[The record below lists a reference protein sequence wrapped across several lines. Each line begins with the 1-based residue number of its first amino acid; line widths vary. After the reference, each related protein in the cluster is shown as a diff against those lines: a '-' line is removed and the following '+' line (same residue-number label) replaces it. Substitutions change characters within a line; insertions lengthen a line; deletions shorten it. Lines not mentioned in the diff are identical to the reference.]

1 MEAILVKIVNV
12 KIANIR
18 SCIVCVL
25 DDWVLNTHLWFL
37 IVIIYIVLIVSMCI
51 LLFQNFQDCDVV
63 EDCSFDSYR
72 TEVLIMQNPVHWFA
86 LQTWKELRS
95 FFIFEIRIFFSFWT
109 QSVFVPCVWRFCYW
123 FYNRAFYE
131 MAICYIIV
139 IKS

>member
-95 FFIFEIRIFFSFWT
+95 FFIFEIRIFFLFLDPKCICSLCLKILLLVLQWSFLWNGYLLHN
-109 QSVFVPCVWRFCYW
+109 SY
-123 FYNRAFYE
+123 
-131 MAICYIIV
+131 
-139 IKS
+139 